1 VRHSSQVIT
10 AGAPR
15 VQQGRLRRRVRAA
28 AIGVGVL
35 AVTLTAS
42 GCTANEVFFLDLPDP
57 ATKEGAITQ
66 NLWQGSWIAAWI
78 VGLVTWAL
86 MLWAAVAYRR
96 RHRDDVPE
104 QTKYN
109 VPLELLY
116 TIVPLIMILG
126 LFWFTAR
133 DQSEIL
139 AVSNDQDQTVG
150 VVGFRW
156 NWGFN
161 YLDEDAYSVG
171 SPDLPAELV
180 LPVGEKIRFEL
191 SSPDVIHSF
200 WVPAFLF
207 KMDVIPGKTNV
218 FELTPDKV
226 GTYPGKCAE
235 LCGVD
240 HARMLFN
247 VRVVERAEFDQ
258 YIADLKARGQSGLLD
273 TGLSNDDGQM
283 PDERTT

>member
-1 VRHSSQVIT
+1 VIT

-15 VQQGRLRRRVRAA
+15 VQQGSLRRRVRAA

-66 NLWQGSWIAAWI
+66 NLWEGSWIAAWL
-78 VGLVTWAL
+78 VGLFTWGL
-86 MLWAAVAYRR
+86 MIWAAVAYRR

-109 VPLELLY
+109 VPLEILY

-139 AVSNDQDQTVG
+139 AVSNEQDQTVE

-161 YLDEDAYSVG
+161 YIDEDAYTVG
-171 SPDLPAELV
+171 TPNLPAELV

-191 SSPDVIHSF
+191 TSPDVIHSF

-218 FELTPDKV
+218 FELTPDTV
-226 GTYPGKCAE
+226 GTYAGKCAE

-247 VRVVERAEFDQ
+247 VRVVERAEYDQ
-258 YIADLKARGQSGLLD
+258 YIADLKARGQSGQLD
-273 TGLSNDDGQM
+273 TGMSNDDGQM

>member
-1 VRHSSQVIT
+1 MRHLVEARAAKAPGTPRRRIKAALVG
-10 AGAPR
+10 AGA
-15 VQQGRLRRRVRAA
+15 
-28 AIGVGVL
+28 L
-35 AVTLTAS
+35 AVTLTLS
-42 GCTANEVFFLDLPDP
+42 GCTVNQALFFDLPDP
-57 ATKEGAITQ
+57 ATEQAAITQ
-66 NLWQGSWIAAWI
+66 NLWQGSWIAAWT
-78 VGLVTWAL
+78 VGALTWGL

-96 RHRDDVPE
+96 RHKDDVPE

-109 VPLELLY
+109 IPIEILY
-116 TIVPLIMILG
+116 TVVPLIMILG

-139 AVSNDQDQTVG
+139 AVSNDEDQTVN
-150 VVGFRW
+150 VVAFRW

-161 YLDEDAYSVG
+161 YLDEGAYTVG
-171 SPDLPAELV
+171 TPNLPAELV
-180 LPVGEKIRFEL
+180 LPINEKIRFEL
-191 SSPDVIHSF
+191 TSPDVIHSF

-218 FELTPDKV
+218 FELTPNKL
-226 GTYPGKCAE
+226 GTFAGKCAE

-240 HARMLFN
+240 HSRMLFN

-273 TGLSNDDGQM
+273 TGISNDEGRM
-283 PDERTT
+283 PGERTL